1 MIPRTLTMKVSEL
14 TMSQLPSILAQAMKV
29 KSVPEFNW
37 ELCGRLIEKEKISLV
52 RSYSRWNA
60 FYVGPRSDSR
70 EAEQVGD
77 SAIEAVVKCFI
88 EKKLGSEIAL

>member
-1 MIPRTLTMKVSEL
+1 MKVSEL
-14 TMSQLPSILAQAMKV
+14 TMSQLPPILAQAMKV
-29 KSVPEFNW
+29 KNVPELNW

-88 EKKLGSEIAL
+88 EKKFGSEIAL